1 MLQARDL
8 KGRTAISYARWSS
21 GKQAEGDSLR
31 RQSEN
36 AESFCT
42 TYGLTLDKQLVDDGV
57 SAFKG
62 ANLEASLGQFVAD
75 VKAGKIANDY
85 VLIVENIDRITRVKP
100 TRAVRYFLDLLDTG
114 LTLVTLTDGR
124 VHTAEGY
131 DDNFAN
137 LLMSLMAMQAAH
149 EYSDKLSKRIG
160 ESWNGRV
167 KRAMQ
172 GERLK
177 LSKVPFWIDQTT
189 QELNARAND
198 ARLIFQ
204 LATDGHGQWAITNH
218 LNENG
223 IPSSRGGTWG
233 KSMVQD
239 VLKSKAA
246 YGSLVLKKE
255 EVRSY
260 FPPLITETEWL
271 AIQSRQRVRHQNPQA
286 GNTTNLFP
294 RLLRCAHC
302 GSAMVVT
309 SSTVRG
315 KTWRYLVCE
324 GRSLKRTDCKSL
336 NWKYDQFEADFLE
349 RMGFLALPIPSGDT
363 GLEDSRTEELEA
375 EIRALEDRHRNVLA
389 GVAEA
394 ADAATRSILLDNAR
408 AISDNIKT
416 KRDALTQ
423 LRESAARFQQAA
435 THTADFADDI
445 AAMQRMA
452 KDDREDAKRLIAN
465 VVERIELESD
475 SKDLRRAVVTL
486 RTGYT
491 HQMVFD
497 TSGAL

>member
-8 KGRTAISYARWSS
+8 RGRTAISYARWSS
-21 GKQAEGDSLR
+21 GKQADGDSLR

-36 AESFCT
+36 AERFCST
-42 TYGLTLDKQLVDDGV
+42 HGLQLDRQLVDEGI

-62 ANLEASLGQFVAD
+62 RNLEEGLGRFM
-75 VKAGKIANDY
+75 AGIRDGSIPEDT
-85 VLIVENIDRITRVKP
+85 VLLIEAMDRFSRQNYIDARDAFESILKQGVTI
-100 TRAVRYFLDLLDTG
+100 
-114 LTLVTLTDGR
+114 VTLIDQR
-124 VHTAEGY
+124 VHTWDGY
-131 DDNFAN
+131 RADLFQSIQ
-137 LLMSLMAMQAAH
+137 SLMMMEAANA
-149 EYSDKLSKRIG
+149 YSARLSDRIG

-189 QELNARAND
+189 QELNSRADD

-246 YGSLVLKKE
+246 YGSLVLKDE
-255 EVRSY
+255 EVRGY

-271 AIQSRQRVRHQNPQA
+271 AIQSRQRVRYQNPQA

-349 RMGFLALPIPSGDT
+349 RMGFLALPIPGGDT
-363 GLEDSRTEELEA
+363 DLDDSRTEELEA
-375 EIRALEDRHRNVLA
+375 EIRALEDRHRNALA
-389 GVAEA
+389 GVAEES
-394 ADAATRSILLDNAR
+394 DAAGRSILLDIAR
-408 AISDNIKT
+408 EISDTIKT

-423 LRESAARFQQAA
+423 LRESAARFLQAS

-452 KDDREDAKRLIAN
+452 KDDREEAKRLIAN